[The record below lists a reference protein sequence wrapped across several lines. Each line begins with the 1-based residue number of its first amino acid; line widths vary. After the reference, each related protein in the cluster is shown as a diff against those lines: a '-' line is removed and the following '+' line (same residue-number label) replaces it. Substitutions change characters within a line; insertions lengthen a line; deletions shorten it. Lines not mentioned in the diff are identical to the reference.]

1 MVFLQLRISCSQDP
15 QHVVTF
21 APNYYSFTSIG
32 TNELPPEI
40 AGTFSPSGQLNQ
52 PVTPSSAEFSPSQ
65 FQDQNAFQPTTF
77 QEINLPPNNQQLE
90 IVPILPPNTN
100 NNIEPDYQDYPN
112 YDNEYPDYQQ
122 AEYPDY
128 QQQQP
133 EYPDYQQ
140 QPDYPDYQ
148 QQQPDYPDYQQP
160 QPDYP
165 DYQEQERRP
174 DYEYQQQYPQ
184 YEGEYPED
192 NVDVG
197 FEEEPINGFQPLEFI
212 PETDLIS
219 QPETIDLTSQ
229 TESSNLLDQTSEP
242 SYYQPTYD
250 YYQPPEEPL
259 IELLDNLPAETSL
272 TDPNLQCYERT
283 CDQNITGK
291 IHNFYF
297 AVHTCRWLN
306 LIHAYAY
313 FNTAADQLMTKTIT
327 GSDMSY
333 ERALEI
339 IQTEEYLTA
348 ADVDLIAKKKRRKK
362 KRSITFTKV
371 RCSNGFNVFNKVNC
385 PRFDFDL
392 SNIFPFSLIFRGP
405 IRGPFGRP
413 SRPTRRPR
421 FRFRPPP
428 PIGMILNQSIKA

>member
-174 DYEYQQQYPQ
+174 DFEYQQQYPQ

-306 LIHAYAY
+306 LIHALH
-313 FNTAADQLMTKTIT
+313 THI
-327 GSDMSY
+327 
-333 ERALEI
+333 
-339 IQTEEYLTA
+339 LT
-348 ADVDLIAKKKRRKK
+348 
-362 KRSITFTKV
+362 
-371 RCSNGFNVFNKVNC
+371 
-385 PRFDFDL
+385 PR
-392 SNIFPFSLIFRGP
+392 P
-405 IRGPFGRP
+405 I
-413 SRPTRRPR
+413 
-421 FRFRPPP
+421 
-428 PIGMILNQSIKA
+428 N

>member
-1 MVFLQLRISCSQDP
+1 MQLRISCSQDP

-40 AGTFSPSGQLNQ
+40 AGTFSPSGQLTQ
-52 PVTPSSAEFSPSQ
+52 AVTPSSAEFSPSQ
-65 FQDQNAFQPTTF
+65 FQDQNSFQPTTF

-90 IVPILPPNTN
+90 IVPILPPNN
-100 NNIEPDYQDYPN
+100 NNVEPDYQDYPN

-148 QQQPDYPDYQQP
+148 QQQPDYPDYQQQQP
-160 QPDYP
+160 DYPDYQQQQPDYP
-165 DYQEQERRP
+165 DYQEEERQP
-174 DYEYQQQYPQ
+174 DFEYQQQPEYPQ

-192 NVDVG
+192 NVDIG
-197 FEEEPINGFQPLEFI
+197 FEEEPINGFQPLQVI

-219 QPETIDLTSQ
+219 N

-242 SYYQPTYD
+242 SYYQPSYD

-297 AVHTCRWLN
+297 AVCTHVRWLN

-313 FNTAADQLMTKTIT
+313 FNTADQLMTKTIT

-362 KRSITFTKV
+362 RFISFTKV

-428 PIGMILNQSIKA
+428 PIGMIVNQLD

>member
-174 DYEYQQQYPQ
+174 DFEYQQQYPQ

>member
-291 IHNFYF
+291 IHIFLF
-297 AVHTCRWLN
+297 CCTHVSMVELDSC
-306 LIHAYAY
+306 IAYAY

-428 PIGMILNQSIKA
+428 PIGMILNQ